1 MDMLL
6 QVLRGVFRQAHLTS
20 LNQGPL
26 TVMVFLA
33 NREQTCI
40 EIAEESGYDRSTV
53 RQILQRLKQLGDVD
67 MRPFRSSGH
76 GQVEYIYTLTEKGS
90 EILKRCLGEAD
101 ALMARLALGENAVA
115 LGENAA
121 ALGDA
126 GKEPEEENAESGKGK
141 KDGGKGE
148 NGKPDSLL
156 V

>member
-1 MDMLL
+1 MLL
-6 QVLRGVFRQAHLTS
+6 QVLRGVFRQAHLSS

-26 TVMVFLA
+26 TVMLFLA
-33 NREQTCI
+33 DQEQTCI

-53 RQILQRLKQLGDVD
+53 RQILQLLKQLGDVD

-76 GQVEYIYTLTEKGS
+76 GQVEYIYTLTKKGS
-90 EILKRCLGEAD
+90 EILKRCLGDAD
-101 ALMARLALGENAVA
+101 VLMARLALGENAAA